1 MVQKSQNLNTALCKL
16 LPLWM
21 FFWPEEET
29 VTLIFSLLSY
39 SLLDGRGKRRKRQIF
54 VWVREGVLGFVLLKL
69 LQSE

>member
-1 MVQKSQNLNTALCKL
+1 
-16 LPLWM
+16 M